1 MTWAEIW
8 PLLRQ
13 ATVETLYMAGVSAA
27 LTAAFG
33 LLVGV
38 LLVLTDR
45 RGLLPQPLLNKVLG
59 LVVNIGRSLPF
70 LILMVAIIPFTK
82 LVTGGV
88 SIGTTPFLVP
98 LTIGGIPFYA
108 RLVEIALREVE
119 PGVVAAATA
128 MGATRREIVTK
139 VLLREARPGLV
150 SGLSVTVIALIGYTA
165 MAGALGGGGLGYLA
179 ISHGYERFEGRVM
192 LATVL
197 LLIVIVLAVQAVG
210 DLVARRLS
218 HK

>member
-13 ATVETLYMAGVSAA
+13 ATVETLYMSGVSAV
-27 LTAAFG
+27 LTAVLG
-33 LLVGV
+33 LLIGV
-38 LLVLTDR
+38 ALVLTDR
-45 RGLLPQPLLNKVLG
+45 GGLLPQPVVNKVLG

-82 LVTGGV
+82 LLTGGV

-98 LTIGGIPFYA
+98 LTVGGAPFYA

-119 PGVVAAATA
+119 PGVIAAAAA

-179 ISHGYERFEGRVM
+179 ISHGYERFEGTVM
-192 LATVL
+192 LATVVL
-197 LLIVIVLAVQAVG
+197 LSVIVLVVQAVG
-210 DLVARRLS
+210 DVVARRLS